1 MYEYIFTYIYLSS
14 EPESGKHKVKNFIN
28 KSTPRRL
35 ITWQQI
41 NFIKCAFFFLLAH
54 AFIYDF
60 SLKPFAG
67 MPHNF
72 HPPKLTKP
80 NIRHSSVSINV
91 AAYLLHCAKG
101 ILQSDRN
108 NVYTC
113 TVGHRR
119 AQGSFKLLQLINC
132 LVFQSNIFRWLIQTR
147 QAIVSDS
154 FEHLIEIE
162 SWARQIIN
170 WTTTQRC
177 PRTRKITLNLG
188 KLIITSGNGRVFS
201 QETKKRR
208 RASSP
213 LIKTSTRIGIRSIG
227 LGQKRD

>member
-1 MYEYIFTYIYLSS
+1 
-14 EPESGKHKVKNFIN
+14 
-28 KSTPRRL
+28 
-35 ITWQQI
+35 
-41 NFIKCAFFFLLAH
+41 
-54 AFIYDF
+54 
-60 SLKPFAG
+60 

-113 TVGHRR
+113 TVARRR

-201 QETKKRR
+201 QET
-208 RASSP
+208 SP
-213 LIKTSTRIGIRSIG
+213 RVIATHKNINSHWHQVYRSWPETRLGCTRKNFKMYFSI
-227 LGQKRD
+227 